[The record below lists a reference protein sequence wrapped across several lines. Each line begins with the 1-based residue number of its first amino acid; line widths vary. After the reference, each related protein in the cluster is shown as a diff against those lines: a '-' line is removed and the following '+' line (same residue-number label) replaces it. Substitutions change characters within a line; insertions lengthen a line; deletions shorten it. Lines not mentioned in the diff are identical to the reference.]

1 MPRFVKVAS
10 VNDLPEGAVR
20 AFDAAGTPVAI
31 YNVDGK
37 VYATSNVCP
46 HRGGPLG
53 EGSLEGT
60 TVTCPWHA
68 FRFEV
73 ATGQCA
79 NQPALKVACHAVRI
93 DGQDILVEI

>member
-1 MPRFVKVAS
+1 MARFVKVAS
-10 VNDLPEGAVR
+10 IADVKEGAAV
-20 AFDAAGTPVAI
+20 AADAGGTPVAL

-37 VYATSNVCP
+37 IYATSNTCP

-53 EGSLEGT
+53 EGVLDGT

-68 FRFEV
+68 FRFDV

-79 NQPALKVACHAVRI
+79 NQPALKVACHPARLE
-93 DGQDILVEI
+93 GQDILVEV